1 MVSKEG
7 VNHRFDTDGMLRH
20 MENAEIRDNISA
32 FANKY
37 GFDVADVKKYAD
49 SMRKGSLGGASYAF
63 STMKRKIR
71 IENSDKS
78 LGGFVK
84 IFSPIKAEL
93 YDRFGNV
100 DVLREKYIRE
110 RIEERNVMEAARKRA
125 EEEAEAE
132 RKRLEEFEVMSDGQL
147 DKAYFKAIEKND
159 EARMR
164 DLVNEAARR
173 NGYVSLDEFKMAHHA
188 PSYDEEGNDK
198 SMVDV
203 ANNRGQIRESL
214 NEQLRMNRTQ
224 SRDESA
230 AAIREA
236 LTAIDRGE
244 NPTVTIYRAVPK
256 SLKEGRVRNGD
267 WVTLSKSYAE
277 QHGNHALEGNYR
289 IMEEVVPAGN
299 LYWDGN
305 DINEWGY
312 DDRSDYRY
320 KNTRNSRKLNDLIT
334 RDDDGNIIPL
344 SRRFDPKKGDVRYRF
359 IGEKGAA
366 NLDKAEEANT
376 RLDNLAVAREM
387 EEAGKDA
394 KAIKMAT
401 GWERGS
407 DKKWRYE
414 VDDALNEVQLKTQ
427 EDLRNEYR
435 QAERDDNIA
444 SRRWA
449 SFFDNHPAL
458 HYRTSK
464 RNSPE
469 ENERLKEERAAAKK
483 REREL
488 FGESMRVR
496 DIALK
501 ARERMEDGVIGV
513 PLSGLLGEK
522 HPLLTAYPEMKDID
536 VSFYPS
542 GRYIGSDGYKGYY
555 RPDTRS
561 IFIDTDAT
569 PERMRSTLAHEIQHA
584 IQHIEGFSTGG
595 NYKTGEEMAKRMD
608 KLTDD
613 QREFVDSIRTYNE
626 WKDKGNLRD
635 DYRVSEYVRGLHDI
649 FSEDFFRDISIMTDE
664 EIQREYNRLSGQNP
678 YERMTA
684 YEAYKNIAGEVESR
698 NVQSRMDMTQEE
710 RRASLASET
719 EDVAREDQIFLNDA
733 LRIPAASVEN
743 NNSVHAQ
750 ILDLGDKLH
759 TTIHI
764 VEAKDV
770 HHHDPDMENR
780 MRKAQGW
787 YSTKT
792 GEVVVVID
800 NHTSMED
807 VKKTVLHEI
816 VGHKGLRGIMG
827 EKAFKT
833 MCESVYRSMPSAL
846 GQSYLRQYGTPA
858 IAGEEYLA
866 YVAEHG
872 TSESMMSR
880 ITSAIKV
887 ALNSI
892 GIHVNYSD
900 KEMQALLKQ
909 SQRHLERS
917 PRQRQIAPLPLKKRS
932 ATKSRKR
939 GRGL

>member
-1 MVSKEG
+1 MVFKEE

-49 SMRKGSLGGASYAF
+49 SMRRGSLGGASYAF
-63 STMKRKIR
+63 STMRRKILLD
-71 IENSDKS
+71 NSDKS

-93 YDRFGNV
+93 YERFGNV

-110 RIEERNVMEAARKRA
+110 RMEERSVMEAARKRA

-214 NEQLRMNRTQ
+214 NEQLRMTRTQ

-256 SLKEGRVRNGD
+256 SLKEGCVRNGD

-277 QHGNHALEGNYR
+277 QHGDHALEGNYR

-320 KNTRNSRKLNDLIT
+320 KNTRNNRKLNDLIT

-401 GWERGS
+401 GGERGA
-407 DKKWRYE
+407 DGKWRYE
-414 VDDALNEVQLKTQ
+414 TDDAKIKDTITIEGKEFKRYEEDRLWNSGTLGEVI
-427 EDLRNEYR
+427 ED
-435 QAERDDNIA
+435 
-444 SRRWA
+444 
-449 SFFDNHPAL
+449 
-458 HYRTSK
+458 K
-464 RNSPE
+464 
-469 ENERLKEERAAAKK
+469 
-483 REREL
+483 EL
-488 FGESMRVR
+488 F
-496 DIALK
+496 K
-501 ARERMEDGVIGV
+501 
-513 PLSGLLGEK
+513 
-522 HPLLTAYPEMKDID
+522 AYPELANIRLETDAIEGN
-536 VSFYPS
+536 YPS
-542 GRYIGSDGYKGYY
+542 SGSYNPK
-555 RPDTRS
+555 TRTITIHAS
-561 IFIDTDAT
+561 
-569 PERMRSTLAHEIQHA
+569 ELKYLNNVLNHEIQHA
-584 IQHIEGFSTGG
+584 IQDIEGFASGSHSG
-595 NYKTGEEMAKRMD
+595 MFVEENRERINELESRKGEIEKELELGDTDREEELQEIELELYD
-608 KLTDD
+608 LT
-613 QREFVDSIRTYNE
+613 EDSPWRKYWT
-626 WKDKGNLRD
+626 
-635 DYRVSEYVRGLHDI
+635 S
-649 FSEDFFRDISIMTDE
+649 S
-664 EIQREYNRLSGQNP
+664 
-678 YERMTA
+678 
-684 YEAYKNIAGEVESR
+684 GEVESR
-698 NVQSRMDMTQEE
+698 NVEKRIGMTAEE

-759 TTIHI
+759 TPIHI

-833 MCESVYRSMPSAL
+833 MCESVFRSMPSAL

-917 PRQRQIAPLPLKKRS
+917 PRQRQIAPLSLKKRS
-932 ATKSRKR
+932 AIKSRKR